1 MAEWDF
7 EWKKN
12 DIDDDDADAAAQSS
26 QSNKFIL
33 H

>member
-1 MAEWDF
+1 MKNET
-7 EWKKN
+7 KKN
-12 DIDDDDADAAAQSS
+12 YIDDDDADAAAQSS